1 MKKLILKT
9 ALITLASVLGAII
22 LLVTAL
28 SLFAPK
34 TMSNYFY
41 GMGNEKLSVWYM
53 EKAYNKSGDI
63 ADLESLIFKA
73 NESADHNRVV
83 KYSAIFVNREDFKEF
98 AESQETGAGM
108 SYIELVYG
116 NYALSLYYTGAN
128 DSDIFAVAD
137 KTVEEDYTAYNAYS
151 SLVYGCSETDLGFLN
166 ALKTRLEELKIEF
179 INNANLDADLNC
191 VSLMIN
197 NAKGE

>member
-73 NESADHNRVV
+73 NECADHSRVV

-98 AESQETGAGM
+98 AENNETGVGM
-108 SYIELVYG
+108 TYLELVYG
-116 NYALSLYYTGAN
+116 NYALSLYYTGA
-128 DSDIFAVAD
+128 SVGEIFAVAD
-137 KTVEEDYTAYNAYS
+137 QTVNENYTEYNAYS
-151 SLVYGCSETDLGFLN
+151 SLVYGYSETDLEFLT
-166 ALKTRLEELKIEF
+166 ALKTRLQELKTVF
-179 INNANLDADLNC
+179 VNNANLDADLNC

-197 NAKGE
+197 NVKGE